1 LMTHRSRWAPEDK
14 VRIVMESLN
23 TSITTAE
30 LCRKYNVTPMTV
42 NAWKDKFFQGGK
54 MALTGTLKDPE
65 KELQDENRQLK
76 SLIGEFAIAND
87 ALKKALTEG
96 GKRR

>member
-1 LMTHRSRWAPEDK
+1 MMTHRSRWAPEDK
-14 VRIVMESLN
+14 IRIVMESLS

-42 NAWKDKFFQGGK
+42 NAWKDKFFQGGR